1 VKDAWPQILD
11 AVQKAKRSAW
21 MVVFTAQV
29 RSLEGDVLTLSFPSD
44 NDVASFRQQQAGGAL
59 GVSEYLRQAIVDIL
73 GIRVKYIAR
82 ADGSSSGPAG
92 PSGPTSAPA
101 APAAPAV
108 PSAPSGAGAPPAE
121 PASAAVRAATTE
133 WAVVTIPGSGAP
145 TPAPASVGT
154 LEREPEPLD
163 DSAPPE
169 EIEPPEEPP
178 LPEEPLGE
186 WAAEPTAA
194 GSPPARPA
202 ASAAPAAG
210 ARTPTFQ
217 EPQRYGEAVVREI
230 LGATFI
236 EEQAAPS
243 AGTGAR

>member
-1 VKDAWPQILD
+1 QVKDAWPQILD

-82 ADGSSSGPAG
+82 AEGSSSGPAG

-101 APAAPAV
+101 A

-133 WAVVTIPGSGAP
+133 WAVVAIPGSGAP
-145 TPAPASVGT
+145 TPARASVGT

-243 AGTGAR
+243 AGSGAR